1 MKSKEEIL
9 HSYYSE
15 GKDGIPEISADGLLK
30 AMEEY
35 SEQSF
40 NAARDTNGNSKTFPA
55 YNDYLS
61 NLEKLKPRQDDNIR
75 LIADNVVSQFLPTD
89 PDAKDFSFSFKNEGI
104 SYTALYTK
112 NAQGFWQY
120 DSFQ

>member
-9 HSYYSE
+9 HSHYSE
-15 GKDGIPEISADGLLK
+15 GKDGMPEISADGLLK

-40 NAARDTNGNSKTFPA
+40 NAAREISGDVKKFPA
-55 YNDYLS
+55 YPDYLS
-61 NLEKLKPRQDDNIR
+61 TIEMLKPRQEDYIR
-75 LIADNVVSQFLPTD
+75 LTADNVVSQFLPTD

-104 SYTALYTK
+104 NYTALYTK
-112 NAQGFWQY
+112 NAQGFWEY
-120 DSFQ
+120 DSFR